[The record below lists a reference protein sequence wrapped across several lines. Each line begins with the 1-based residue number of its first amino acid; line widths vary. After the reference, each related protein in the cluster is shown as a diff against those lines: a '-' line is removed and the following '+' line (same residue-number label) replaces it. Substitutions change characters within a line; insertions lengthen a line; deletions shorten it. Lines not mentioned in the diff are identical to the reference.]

1 MVNYTEEAIIIN
13 ALGDEWGGGE
23 LWDLYEAVMNSDE
36 FFHILPYII
45 SVFFGLVGI
54 GFLVLYF
61 SLNDRKNL
69 YLALGVGF
77 AVIGLL
83 TLILTNFM

>member
-54 GFLVLYF
+54 G
-61 SLNDRKNL
+61 
-69 YLALGVGF
+69 LAWNHC
-77 AVIGLL
+77 AKC
-83 TLILTNFM
+83 TRSRS